1 MDDATLKTR
10 EDITDAWKKL
20 SDYDFI
26 RLLTPDINGIHL
38 GKLIPI
44 RHHQRMLDNRYEMH
58 AGTIAFGPRFE
69 YSEIPEVTERNHESA
84 HLIPIMDTLFQC
96 PWVVTPH
103 GERVCGIICE
113 QTWKNHEVLQ
123 AHPRTVARRMIKV
136 LEDRYKLR
144 IYAGYEPE
152 FRIFRKEG
160 FEESSRHKP
169 GSQADTARPLTP
181 WTSGGDMLRYG
192 HLSAYEFFIMDMD
205 QFLQAA
211 GIDIIE
217 YLNENGSGELETPLV
232 PKFGIA
238 AADTY
243 FIFKHAVREIA
254 KKHDMRVSFMTKPLV
269 GELSTGCHFN
279 HSLWDIESGKNV
291 LFDSS
296 ASDNLSNLAHNWL
309 GGLFEHMPALT
320 ALCSP
325 TVNCYRRLHTGW
337 APGHMDWELDNR
349 LVTVRLKNVGEDG
362 TYLENRIS
370 SSASCP
376 YHVMAATL
384 AAGMDG
390 IERRLEPPSRGAYN
404 PAKGVSIMKE
414 LPKTLKE
421 AIDAL
426 KKDTILADCLGN
438 QFVDWFIR
446 AKEFG
451 DLKTLEQIDVKEE
464 SEDFLAQERYE
475 YLEFI

>member
-1 MDDATLKTR
+1 M
-10 EDITDAWKKL
+10 
-20 SDYDFI
+20 
-26 RLLTPDINGIHL
+26 
-38 GKLIPI
+38 
-44 RHHQRMLDNRYEMH
+44 
-58 AGTIAFGPRFE
+58 
-69 YSEIPEVTERNHESA
+69 V
-84 HLIPIMDTLFQC
+84 
-96 PWVVTPH
+96 
-103 GERVCGIICE
+103 
-113 QTWKNHEVLQ
+113 
-123 AHPRTVARRMIKV
+123 KV

-160 FEESSRHKP
+160 FEESTRNKP
-169 GSQADTARPLTP
+169 GSQADTIIPPTP
-181 WTSGGDMLRYG
+181 WTSGSDMLRYG
-192 HLSAYEFFIMDMD
+192 HLSAYEFFVMDLD
-205 QFLQAA
+205 QYLQAA

-217 YLNENGSGELETPLV
+217 YLNENGSGEIETPLV

-325 TVNCYRRLHTGW
+325 TVNCYRRLHAGW

-349 LVTVRLKNVGEDG
+349 FVTVRLKNVGEDG
-362 TYLENRIS
+362 TYLENRLS

-404 PAKGVSIMKE
+404 PAKGAPIMKE

-426 KKDTILADCLGN
+426 KKDTILVDRLGN

-451 DLKTLEQIDVKEE
+451 DLKTLGQIDIKEE
-464 SEDFLAQERYE
+464 SEEFLAQERYE